1 MKASLSAVVF
11 GAFCLANIPA
21 PSAASP
27 ISQTTAAA
35 VCANHGGMHGG
46 TGCEF
51 CSRSSKHCTFV
62 ACSNNGCIIETNIA
76 SRGAAGTAAPIKST
90 PEKQR

>member
-1 MKASLSAVVF
+1 MRILLSAVVF
-11 GAFCLANIPA
+11 GVFCLTNM
-21 PSAASP
+21 PSAFASP
-27 ISQTTAAA
+27 ISQSTAAA

-51 CSRSSKHCTFV
+51 CSQSSKHCTFV
-62 ACSNNGCIIETNIA
+62 ACSNNGCIIETHIA
-76 SRGAAGTAAPIKST
+76 SKGTAGTAAPIKST